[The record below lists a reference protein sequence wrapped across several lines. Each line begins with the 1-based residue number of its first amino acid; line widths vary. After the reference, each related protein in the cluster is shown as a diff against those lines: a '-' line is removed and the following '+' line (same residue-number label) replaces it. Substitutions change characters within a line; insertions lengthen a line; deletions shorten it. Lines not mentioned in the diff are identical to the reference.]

1 MKYIKHLILLSVFAL
16 LLPNTAL
23 AGRNDGQSQQSKTKK
38 RKGKHKG
45 KRKGKR
51 NKLKRYPL
59 KINARPLVLPVG
71 LNELSANLNYSSM
84 SVGKKDISSADM
96 GVSFKRGVIRNLEIG
111 GSTGLLLN
119 PEVDWSSSFTLQ
131 GGYKIA
137 GQRKGLSLAGQ
148 VAIPLNFGE
157 NQDIISGLRG
167 GLATRYRLNKQVAFH
182 TGEDVLQL
190 TLGKESTVRINIPIG
205 VAFQINKRINVRAD
219 TNIINFGGGGDA
231 LTIADRFPLKLRGL
245 YTIRRAMDAG
255 FAINKDLTNDNG
267 WSAMGMFNYRM

>member
-1 MKYIKHLILLSVFAL
+1 MLAF

-23 AGRNDGQSQQSKTKK
+23 AERNDGQSEQSETKK
-38 RKGKHKG
+38 RKGKRKSKRKG

-51 NKLKRYPL
+51 SKLKRYPL

-71 LNELSANLNYSSM
+71 LNELSSNLNYRSM
-84 SVGKKDISSADM
+84 SDVTSAAM

-137 GQRKGLSLAGQ
+137 GQRKGLSLAAQ
-148 VAIPLNFGE
+148 VTIPLNFGE
-157 NQDIISGLRG
+157 NQDVISSLNG

-182 TGEDVLQL
+182 TGEDMLQL
-190 TLGKESTVRINIPIG
+190 TLGEKSAVRINIPIG
-205 VAFQINKRINVRAD
+205 VAFQVNKRINVRAD
-219 TNIINFGGGGDA
+219 TNIMNFGGGGDA
-231 LTIADRFPLKLRGL
+231 ITIADSLPLKLRGF
-245 YTIRRAMDAG
+245 YTIRRAMDVG
-255 FAINKDLTNDNG
+255 VAINKDLTNDNG